1 MTRTRRDRGVTT
13 VEWVIV
19 AMIIGVGG
27 IALFRTFKDSYMQPT
42 AERMGDCIEAA
53 AGDGNLCG
61 GLGNGAASSGGGG
74 NGAAGNGVGG
84 NGAVA
89 SNTPPPGG
97 NGNGGM
103 TAGELADSVGNGHGA
118 PGGEGAPG
126 HGGENPN
133 AEAVNRIGWGMGLA
147 AAGEDALI
155 DIAKARTGIEL
166 TPAWENAIKGVR
178 AGEGALIGVPL
189 DVIANGIPR
198 NPNDIAS
205 LGAKTA
211 IIGAAGWF
219 GGPVGAVAAVGL
231 DKSIGYVA
239 DSVTGGS
246 RYASDYEDSIA
257 WRMVHGVPGT
267 AGKEGMEQAEAN
279 RQALV
284 HDQLDYMR
292 QQQQRDADAL
302 REMMTGHR

>member
-1 MTRTRRDRGVTT
+1 MINERRDRGVTT

-27 IALFRTFKDSYMQPT
+27 IAIFRTFKDSYMQPT

-74 NGAAGNGVGG
+74 SAANGGNGVGGNGVGG

-89 SNTPPPGG
+89 SNTPAP
-97 NGNGGM
+97 NGGGM
-103 TAGELADSVGNGHGA
+103 TAGELANSVGGGPPGA
-118 PGGEGAPG
+118 PGGERPG
-126 HGGENPN
+126 QNPN
-133 AEAVNRIGWGMGLA
+133 AETVNRIGYGMGLA
-147 AAGEDALI
+147 QAGEDALI
-155 DIAKARTGIEL
+155 DATKARNGIEL
-166 TPAWENAIKGVR
+166 TPAMENAFKGVR

-189 DVIANGIPR
+189 DLIANGLPR
-198 NPNDIAS
+198 TAADGAS
-205 LGAKTA
+205 LAAKTG
-211 IIGAAGWF
+211 IIAGLGWT
-219 GGPVGAVAAVGL
+219 GPVGAVAAVGL
-231 DKSIGYVA
+231 DKSIGYIA
-239 DSVTGGS
+239 DSVTGGD
-246 RYASDYEDSIA
+246 RYAADYEDSIA

-292 QQQQRDADAL
+292 QQQERDAEAL

>member
-1 MTRTRRDRGVTT
+1 VTT

-27 IALFRTFKDSYMQPT
+27 IAVFRTFKDSYMQPT
-42 AERMGDCIEAA
+42 AQRMGDCIEAA

-74 NGAAGNGVGG
+74 NGAGGNGVGG

-89 SNTPPPGG
+89 SNNPPPAGG
-97 NGNGGM
+97 SNGGM

-118 PGGEGAPG
+118 SG

-133 AEAVNRIGWGMGLA
+133 AETVNRIGYGMGLA
-147 AAGEDALI
+147 QAGEDALI
-155 DIAKARTGIEL
+155 DAAKARTGIEL
-166 TPAWENAIKGVR
+166 TPAWDNAIKGVR

-189 DVIANGIPR
+189 DVIANGLPR
-198 NPNDIAS
+198 NGYDAAS

-211 IIGAAGWF
+211 IIGALGWT
-219 GGPVGAVAAVGL
+219 GPIGAVVAVGL
-231 DKSIGYVA
+231 DKSIGYLA
-239 DSVTGGS
+239 DSITGGG
-246 RYASDYEDSIA
+246 RYASDYEDSIL
-257 WRMVHGVPGT
+257 WNMVHGDPGT
-267 AGKEGMEQAEAN
+267 IGKEGMEQAEAN

-292 QQQQRDADAL
+292 QQQQRDAEAL
-302 REMMTGHR
+302 REMMTGHP

>member
-1 MTRTRRDRGVTT
+1 MMKTRRARADRGVTT

-27 IALFRTFKDSYMQPT
+27 IAMFRTFKDSYMQP
-42 AERMGDCIEAA
+42 AAQRMGDCIEAA

-61 GLGNGAASSGGGG
+61 GLGNGAASSGAGPNGGG
-74 NGAAGNGVGG
+74 PNGAGG

-89 SNTPPPGG
+89 SNTPAPGG
-97 NGNGGM
+97 NANGGGM

-118 PGGEGAPG
+118 PGA

-133 AEAVNRIGWGMGLA
+133 ADTVNRIGYGMGLA

-155 DIAKARTGIEL
+155 DVTIARTGIEL
-166 TPAWENAIKGVR
+166 TPAWERAIGAVR

-189 DVIANGIPR
+189 DVIANGVPR
-198 NPNDIAS
+198 NSNDIAS

-239 DSVTGGS
+239 DSMTGGS
-246 RYASDYEDSIA
+246 RYAGDYEDSIA

-292 QQQQRDADAL
+292 QQQQRDAEAL
-302 REMMTGHR
+302 REMMTGHP